1 MVDGA
6 SARHVAWH
14 HDVNHL
20 RDEAADD
27 VILLGE
33 VLKADHELEKKGLQ
47 EVNVLLLTLHR
58 LILELLA
65 EQRDQSDVHVK
76 GLDFVGGRL
85 TFKLEALAG
94 CEKAREDALAYAI

>member
-1 MVDGA
+1 
-6 SARHVAWH
+6 
-14 HDVNHL
+14 L

-47 EVNVLLLTLHR
+47 EVNILLLTLHR
-58 LILELLA
+58 LVLELLA

-76 GLDFVGGRL
+76 GLDFGGGL

-94 CEKAREDALAYAI
+94 CEEACEDALAYAI